1 MRNNRVPKLI
11 FIVGVDGA
19 GKTLYTNML
28 LDKLRDNGVEAQHVW
43 SRYNNY
49 VSKPLLA
56 FTFLTGHN
64 YKENHNDIQFG
75 YHDFFRSQVISSLFI
90 MCQTVDVNIA
100 TYFKIRR
107 HVSTNKVLVC
117 DRGPYDTLIDVMLDT
132 GRSVPNENIVK
143 LFLSSLPKDHFV
155 LYLYRPLE
163 EIYTSRPELKYDKNL
178 PRKNELY
185 DRCCDYFGWEKI
197 ENIKSPTIIMNEIAT
212 SLLMA
217 AK

>member
-1 MRNNRVPKLI
+1 MPKLI
-11 FIVGVDGA
+11 LIVGVDGA

-28 LDKLRDNGVEAQHVW
+28 LNKLNERGFQARHVW

-49 VSKPLLA
+49 LSKPLLA
-56 FTFLTGHN
+56 LTHLTGHN
-64 YKENHNDIQFG
+64 YRENHNNIEFG
-75 YHDFFRSQVISSLFI
+75 YHDFFRSQVISSLFA

-117 DRGPYDTLIDVMLDT
+117 DRGPYDTLVDVMLDT
-132 GRSVPNENIVK
+132 GRSGLNDNWVRF
-143 LFLSSLPKDHFV
+143 FLSGLPKDHLVF
-155 LYLYRPLE
+155 YLYRPLE
-163 EIYTSRPELKYDKNL
+163 EIYASRPELKYDRNL

-197 ENIKSPTIIMNEIAT
+197 ENVKSPITIMNEIMNEVTT
-212 SLLMA
+212 SLMLA
-217 AK
+217 